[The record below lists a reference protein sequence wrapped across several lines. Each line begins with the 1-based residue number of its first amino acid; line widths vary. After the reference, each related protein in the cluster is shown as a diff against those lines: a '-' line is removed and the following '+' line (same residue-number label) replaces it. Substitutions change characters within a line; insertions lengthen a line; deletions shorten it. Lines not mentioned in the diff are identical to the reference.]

1 MDPSTTKIKMKLWD
15 QGVKICAKSSDQGM
29 LSSMLEGNFAKQ
41 AFVRFFAR
49 ISSNQGHILS
59 SLAMPDP

>member
-1 MDPSTTKIKMKLWD
+1 MKLWPRPN

-41 AFVRFFAR
+41 AAFVRFFAR

>member
-1 MDPSTTKIKMKLWD
+1 MKLWD

-29 LSSMLEGNFAKQ
+29 LSSMLEGNFAKK